1 MKLRFLLCFTASEME
16 HFHLTELKQWNIRTK
31 YFQVDFALRI
41 NLKFLYVYFCCGML
55 TPGVRIFKQNKMPFS
70 TKMMCCTL

>member
-1 MKLRFLLCFTASEME
+1 MKLRFLPCFTASEME

-41 NLKFLYVYFCCGML
+41 NLKFLYAYFWL
-55 TPGVRIFKQNKMPFS
+55 QNANSRCQDFQAE
-70 TKMMCCTL
+70 